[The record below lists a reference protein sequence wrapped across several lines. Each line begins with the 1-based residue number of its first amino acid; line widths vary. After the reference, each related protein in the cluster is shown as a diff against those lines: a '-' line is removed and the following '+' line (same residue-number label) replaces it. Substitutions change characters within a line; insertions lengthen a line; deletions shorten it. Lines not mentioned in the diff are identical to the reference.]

1 MEDTEAK
8 FIPYSYFA
16 GINQTRTSTF
26 QDNQHHRKKEAN
38 YMSIVKGQTQIQHTH
53 TRNNLERTALLWQDQ
68 QLCTR
73 KEVLIKKTRRQN

>member
-1 MEDTEAK
+1 
-8 FIPYSYFA
+8 
-16 GINQTRTSTF
+16 
-26 QDNQHHRKKEAN
+26 
-38 YMSIVKGQTQIQHTH
+38 MSIVKGQTQIQHTH